1 MTRTRI
7 CTVPVKS
14 MIDYTAHPAQVFF
27 RWLHRLFQSPRLLLD
42 GEARSER
49 RSKNKRGPKSS
60 QGDSLQKTRGCVHR
74 ARRDLG
80 LSESQQNPLL
90 ALFTGPTGM
99 VNMGMSGFRRSSL
112 LCFSSFFHRKRT
124 EESIGD
130 GTDHPDSDLAWM
142 AQQATAN
149 GDTGL
154 WLGGCWLCH
163 DPVRF
168 GKSLAVL
175 TAI

>member
-1 MTRTRI
+1 M
-7 CTVPVKS
+7 CP
-14 MIDYTAHPAQVFF
+14 
-27 RWLHRLFQSPRLLLD
+27 QSQKRPWIVRESTESAAGFVHGSNGYGKYGDEWVSPFIPLVLLLVF
-42 GEARSER
+42 
-49 RSKNKRGPKSS
+49 P
-60 QGDSLQKTRGCVHR
+60 
-74 ARRDLG
+74 
-80 LSESQQNPLL
+80 P
-90 ALFTGPTGM
+90 
-99 VNMGMSGFRRSSL
+99 
-112 LCFSSFFHRKRT
+112 KRT